1 MHTILN
7 DPSQP
12 MARTTKPPGRPRQ
25 RYTTQKNPPTSKEHH
40 GPGASQSGAHI
51 YHRTTKS
58 TPLPSDTRCS
68 GSWSRGGGVWL
79 PCTEHI
85 RPTIWHLKRPADIE
99 TAVKERKLSMAD
111 CESGAYFVQECIL
124 DHLLQGRVAGISTHH
139 FSDNM
144 PTVGQITKHKS
155 RGKSPFAKYMLHCL
169 GIRQVLTRRGLAD
182 CTHWPGKENLM
193 GDIPSRSFEEGFPE
207 GSYKKFQA
215 YFAHRF
221 PLPPSFPH
229 MFNGQPDSWQ
239 LVTPPSGIVSTVILL
254 L

>member
-1 MHTILN
+1 MTPLN
-7 DPSQP
+7 RWLAQP
-12 MARTTKPPGRPRQ
+12 NHPVGLGKGTPLRRTLQQVRNIMDLAQ
-25 RYTTQKNPPTSKEHH
+25 
-40 GPGASQSGAHI
+40 ASLAHI
-51 YHRTTKS
+51 YTIVPPNLPHYHRT
-58 TPLPSDTRCS
+58 LDAAAV
-68 GSWSRGGGVWL
+68 GAGGGGVWL